1 MTVAPP
7 TAFPCPGFRNP
18 SMSAR
23 TTMITA
29 ALLIGLTGTAMTVAS
44 AQEGGGEPLPAHQAW
59 SFSGPFGTYDMAQ
72 LQRGYQVYR
81 QVCSNCHAAKF
92 MSFRNLAE
100 AGGPGFSDSQVK
112 ALSSTFKVQDGPDD
126 SGNMYDR
133 PGRPSDP
140 FPSPFANEQAAR
152 AANGGALPPDMSTL
166 AKARSFEQGG
176 VWFLLD
182 PFTQYQEEGPDY
194 IHALLNGYK
203 DPAPAD
209 FKLPSGKYYNVFYP
223 GHAISMPPPLSDGLV
238 NYSDGSP
245 TTVEQYSKDIT
256 AYLQWMSEPKLA
268 QRKQTGFKAVIFLAI
283 FASLLFLMKRRIWA
297 GVKDTSGTADAAAA
311 PLMEPKPRA

>member
-1 MTVAPP
+1 M
-7 TAFPCPGFRNP
+7 FP
-18 SMSAR
+18 R
-23 TTMITA
+23 TTMIAA
-29 ALLIGLTGTAMTVAS
+29 ALLGGLTGATVTAAV
-44 AQEGGGEPLPAHQAW
+44 AQEAGTEPLPAHESW
-59 SFSGPFGTYDMAQ
+59 SFSGPFGTYDTAQ
-72 LQRGYQVYR
+72 LQRGYQIYR

-126 SGNMYDR
+126 SGNMYER

-176 VWFLLD
+176 LWFLVD

-203 DPAPAD
+203 DAPPKD
-209 FKLPSGKYYNVFYP
+209 FKLPEGKYYNVYFP

-238 NYSDGSP
+238 DYSDGSP
-245 TTVEQYSKDIT
+245 KTVEQYSKDIA
-256 AYLQWMSEPKLA
+256 AYLQWMSEPKLD

-283 FASLLFLMKRRIWA
+283 FASLLFLIKRRIWA
-297 GVKDTSGTADAAAA
+297 GVKDTSGTAGAGAA
-311 PLMEPKPRA
+311 PLMEPKPRV

>member
-1 MTVAPP
+1 M
-7 TAFPCPGFRNP
+7 
-18 SMSAR
+18 MSVQSFLSV
-23 TTMITA
+23 A
-29 ALLIGLTGTAMTVAS
+29 ALLAGLLAPVAPAA
-44 AQEGGGEPLPAHQAW
+44 AQEAGGESPLPPHEGW
-59 SFSGPFGTYDMAQ
+59 SFSGVFGTYDTAQ

-81 QVCSNCHAAKF
+81 QVCANCHSAKF

-100 AGGPGFSDSQVK
+100 PGGPAFSDSQVK
-112 ALSSTFKVQDGPDD
+112 ALAATFKVSDGPDA

-133 PGRPSDP
+133 PGRPSDA
-140 FPSPFANEQAAR
+140 FPMPFANAQAAR

-203 DPAPAD
+203 ETPQG
-209 FKLPSGKYYNVFYP
+209 FNLPDGKYYNEYFP
-223 GHAISMPPPLSDGLV
+223 GHAISMPPPLSDGQV
-238 NYSDGSP
+238 DYSDGSP
-245 TTVEQYSKDIT
+245 KTVAQYSKDIA
-256 AYLQWMSEPKLA
+256 AYLQWMSEPTLDA
-268 QRKQTGFKAVIFLAI
+268 RKQTGFKAVIFLAV
-283 FASLLFLMKRRIWA
+283 FAGLLYLVKRRIWA
-297 GVKDTSGTADAAAA
+297 GVKDTSGTAGASAM